1 MVNWQLYFDSIQKS
15 YQKWWQVDTII
26 RVKNDWFSNSSP
38 LEDLQVETVPDE
50 TFLGK
55 KDKQPQRLEIL
66 AGLRKYSLDS
76 DDSDDHVLL
85 QGKPGSGKST
95 ALVRLLFEEA
105 GKRDETRI
113 PVLIKLRSHK
123 TSTIALINN
132 FLKIFICVY
141 WG

>member
-1 MVNWQLYFDSIQKS
+1 MVNWQLYFDSIQES

-76 DDSDDHVLL
+76 DDSDNHVLL

-95 ALVRLLFEEA
+95 ALVR
-105 GKRDETRI
+105 
-113 PVLIKLRSHK
+113 
-123 TSTIALINN
+123 
-132 FLKIFICVY
+132 
-141 WG
+141 